1 MNIFLF
7 WIPFLGTAFI
17 SIILTPFV
25 IRLAWKWKMV
35 DDPKEHNHSKVV
47 HTYPV
52 PRGGGL
58 VTSLA
63 ILISAL
69 IWLPH
74 DSHLLGI
81 SLALII
87 ATIVGLADDKWNISP
102 YTRLI
107 FNTISALCIVAVGI
121 GIAYISNPLSQTLFD
136 LSSLKIP
143 FQFGNWAGEIW
154 LLSDIFALIWL
165 IGMMNII
172 GQGAGGIEGQLPGV
186 VVIAAIVIAV
196 LSLQFSADIT
206 QWPLITLA
214 AITAGA
220 YLGFLPWNFFPQ
232 KIMPGYSGKSTA
244 GLMLGVLALLST
256 TKVGVLLVCL
266 GIPII
271 DTIWTYSRRIWQ
283 GKMPFWGDRGHLH
296 HRLLDAGLS
305 KQKIV
310 FLYWT
315 LTAVLGFIAL
325 KINSQQKLYTL
336 ITLSLLLGV
345 LLFSLSYLKPTPKK

>member
-7 WIPFLGTAFI
+7 WIPLLVSALI
-17 SIILTPFV
+17 SIIITPLI
-25 IRLAWKWKMV
+25 IRLAWKWKIV
-35 DDPKEHNHSKVV
+35 DDPKVHKHSKVV

-58 VTSLA
+58 VTTAA
-63 ILISAL
+63 ILISMF

-74 DSHLLGI
+74 DTHLLGI

-87 ATIVGLADDKWNISP
+87 ATIVGFADDKWDISP
-102 YTRLI
+102 YTRLF
-107 FNTISALCIVAVGI
+107 FNIISALCIVAVGI
-121 GIAYISNPLSQTLFD
+121 GISYISNPFSQTIFD
-136 LSSLKIP
+136 LSSLRIP
-143 FQFGNWAGEIW
+143 FHFGNWAGEIW
-154 LLSDIFALIWL
+154 LLSDIFALIWI

-186 VVIAAIVIAV
+186 VIIAAIVIAI

-271 DTIWTYSRRIWQ
+271 DTLWTYSRRIYQ

-296 HRLLDAGLS
+296 HRLLDAGVS

-315 LTAVLGFIAL
+315 MTAILGFIAIQ
-325 KINSQQKLYTL
+325 INSQQKLYALVTL
-336 ITLSLLLGV
+336 GLLLGLV
-345 LLFSLSYLKPTPKK
+345 LYWLNTIKSSR